1 MFPFYMLL
9 LFGMLVLGLILV
21 VAGVVMLLK
30 VSNKLPGWIA
40 IAAGVL
46 FTLSPIA
53 VFLALITIRTVG

>member
-1 MFPFYMLL
+1 MLYTVL
-9 LFGMLVLGLILV
+9 LFGMLLFGLILL

-40 IAAGVL
+40 IAAGLL

-53 VFLALITIRTVG
+53 VFLALITVRTVG